1 MRMSDIMSEC
11 DFLRVPFGGRFPI
24 EILRGDAYWMELLTC
39 KHRAELSLRV
49 L

>member
-1 MRMSDIMSEC
+1 MRMSDIVSEC
-11 DFLRVPFGGRFPI
+11 DLRVPFGGRFPV
-24 EILRGDAYWMELLTC
+24 ETLRGNAYWMELLTC